1 MNTSW
6 NTTAVDKFL
15 KTVKTAK
22 DYNSKEVKIT
32 IQDAEQLMLS
42 ITHMLNQER
51 EMVQKIM
58 VLQDRLI
65 NSLNDA
71 PRDVNLNGGGF

>member
-1 MNTSW
+1 MTTNW

-22 DYNSKEVKIT
+22 DYNSKEIKIST
-32 IQDAEQLMLS
+32 QDAEQLVMSLA
-42 ITHMLNQER
+42 HMLNQER

-58 VLQDRLI
+58 ALQDKLI
-65 NSLNDA
+65 NTTSNMSQE
-71 PRDVNLNGGGF
+71 VNMNGGGF